1 MFSLDWFLFLQR
13 SLSNVVNDGVKL
25 EDTNSVERRQENC
38 QSLFEVQRIKDLV
51 LSLQQLQLLFWC
63 GFDPWPGNCGKPWV
77 WHKKKSEIPTLALK
91 NWDTGFKGIMEGRN
105 VPVT

>member
-51 LSLQQLQLLFWC
+51 LSLLQFKSI
-63 GFDPWPGNCGKPWV
+63 PGAGSIPGPGISICPRHGQIKN
-77 WHKKKSEIPTLALK
+77 KKHDILK
-91 NWDTGFKGIMEGRN
+91 QYYLTAKI
-105 VPVT
+105 